1 MAAMA
6 DVAICGFHAHDVLIS
21 KLVSAA
27 YGRMGATMV
36 QRYRRAL

>member
-6 DVAICGFHAHDVLIS
+6 DVAICGFRAHGVVIS
-21 KLVSAA
+21 KLLFAA